1 MIMLSKIKTRYIW
14 LSIAICFL
22 VAIGLIIGVTQ
33 LDAPWT
39 TVVIVLLA
47 IIFIYMTIAIQVA
60 STRSFRYK
68 PKKVNYP
75 IKEFELTNSN
85 IESAIKTKGYKKR
98 TVPYG
103 LSFIKVVGVNAY
115 KIVLISDKV
124 KYFEPNDESNLPA
137 EKALEKC
144 KRFIGF
150 EIFLDYDE
158 EVLSKLVDFNIQGDN
173 LYYGGFYLQDNK
185 LVCPNYVEPNEY
197 FDDLYNTIITDLG
210 ITKDEIR

>member
-1 MIMLSKIKTRYIW
+1 MFNKIKTKYLWI
-14 LSIAICFL
+14 SIAICFL
-22 VAIGLIIGVTQ
+22 AAIGLIIGVTQ
-33 LDAPWT
+33 LEAPWT

-47 IIFIYMTIAIQVA
+47 IIFIYMTVAIQIA

-68 PKKVNYP
+68 PKKVNYQT
-75 IKEFELTNSN
+75 KEFDIPNAD
-85 IESAIKTKGYKKR
+85 IESAIKSKGYKKR

-115 KIVLISDKV
+115 KIVLIKDFE
-124 KYFEPNDESNLPA
+124 KYFEPTDESNLPA

-150 EIFLDYDE
+150 EVFVDYDE

-173 LYYGGFYLQDNK
+173 LYYGGFYLNENK
-185 LVCPNYVEPNEY
+185 LICPNYVEPNEY
-197 FDDLYNTIITDLG
+197 FNDLYNTIITDLG
-210 ITKDEIR
+210 ISLE

>member
-1 MIMLSKIKTRYIW
+1 MFNKIKTKYLWI
-14 LSIAICFL
+14 SIAICFL
-22 VAIGLIIGVTQ
+22 AAIGLIIGVTQ
-33 LDAPWT
+33 LEAPWT

-47 IIFIYMTIAIQVA
+47 IIFIYMTVAIQIA

-68 PKKVNYP
+68 PKKVNYQT
-75 IKEFELTNSN
+75 KEFDIPNAD
-85 IESAIKTKGYKKR
+85 IESAIKSIGYKKR

-115 KIVLISDKV
+115 KIVLIKDFE
-124 KYFEPNDESNLPA
+124 KYFEPTDESNLPA

-150 EIFLDYDE
+150 EVFVDYDE

-173 LYYGGFYLQDNK
+173 LYYGGFYLNENK
-185 LVCPNYVEPNEY
+185 LICPNYVEPNEY
-197 FDDLYNTIITDLG
+197 FNDLYNTIITDLG
-210 ITKDEIR
+210 ISLE

>member
-1 MIMLSKIKTRYIW
+1 MLNKVKSRYIW
-14 LSIAICFL
+14 ISIAVCFL
-22 VAIGLIIGVTQ
+22 AAFGLIIGVTQ
-33 LDAPWT
+33 LEAPWT

-47 IIFIYMTIAIQVA
+47 IIFIYMTIAIQVV
-60 STRSFRYK
+60 STRTFKYK
-68 PKKVNYP
+68 PKKVNYE
-75 IKEFELTNSN
+75 IKEFELTNN
-85 IESAIKTKGYKKR
+85 DIETAIKSKGYKKR

-115 KIVLISDKV
+115 KIVLIKDKV
-124 KYFEPNDESNLPA
+124 KYFEPNDESNLPT

-158 EVLSKLVDFNIQGDN
+158 EVLSKLVDFNIQGEN
-173 LYYGGFYLQDNK
+173 IFYGGFYLENNK
-185 LVCPNYVEPNEY
+185 LICPNYILPNEY

-210 ITKDEIR
+210 IVKDEIR